1 MLMIIKSLLQQ
12 THYADIMLTFVV
24 QTRRKIDGTD
34 HKIFFQTVVI
44 AKQVVRHR
52 FISFFGNICQLLKRY
67 ITRYELYA
75 RKIRIDVNEVI

>member
-12 THYADIMLTFVV
+12 THYADIMLTFIV

-44 AKQVVRHR
+44 AKQV
-52 FISFFGNICQLLKRY
+52 
-67 ITRYELYA
+67 
-75 RKIRIDVNEVI
+75 